1 MKKLLYLILTA
12 VFAIT
17 LSSYTVQPSERRV
30 ANGDSVLIKTNVSI
44 NVPRYQKGDDAL
56 ITKATEVMQELV
68 SQGDSRLLLMQDAL
82 NSSSTKIE
90 EVCIFLN
97 ITSDE
102 LFKKARA
109 DTLIK
114 FITSLLI
121 GLLLIS
127 GVYYLFSYAKNS
139 MNWQGTM
146 VITIVFTISV
156 ILLQNHLYDIL
167 SYCFNRDYQNILN
180 FTKLIN

>member
-12 VFAIT
+12 IFAIT
-17 LSSYTVQPSERRV
+17 LSSYTTDKKV
-30 ANGDSVLIKTNVSI
+30 ATGDSVLVKTSI
-44 NVPRYQKGDDAL
+44 NVNMPRYQKGDDAL

-82 NSSSTKIE
+82 SSSSTRIE

-97 ITSDE
+97 ISGDE

-109 DTLIK
+109 DTLIR

-121 GLLLIS
+121 ALLLIS
-127 GVYYLFSYAKNS
+127 GVYYLFSYSRNS
-139 MNWQGTM
+139 MNWQGTI
-146 VITIVFTISV
+146 VITIVFILTI